1 MSTLLGRP
9 GNGRAAGVVAF
20 AQAWAAVLE
29 GSCYAPASAPEIHEY
44 LGSLTE
50 RLEQVLRA
58 EPFDAAPAA
67 RVGADLV
74 AADFADPEV
83 IGRTA
88 EVIDERLLT
97 DLGLSGG
104 DVRPRLRR
112 VLGALTTGYTTA
124 LRDRTLE
131 DQESIRRAA
140 LVARERAELALRAS
154 EERVRH
160 ALTYDRLTGLPN
172 RALLTHRLG
181 VLLAGAAEGGRVGLC
196 YIGLDGFKAVN
207 DALGHR
213 SGDQVLLAVAD
224 RLRRGAGAGRL
235 LSRLGGD
242 EFAILL
248 NRTSGVLDLVR
259 VAQEVLANLRTPVDV
274 GGYQLPVAASIGIVE
289 CAAAGTD
296 PVELMRSADITL
308 HWARADGGN
317 RWVQFDPER
326 NTRDVARYRLA
337 ATMPAALE
345 RGEFTLV
352 YQPLIELATGAV
364 AGAEALVRWRH
375 PLHGLLTP
383 ARFIDLAEDTGLIV
397 PLGLHLLEQACRQ
410 AQTWRAPGSPYVSV
424 NVAVRQT
431 HDRELVDRVVDILD
445 RTGLPAERLQL
456 EITESAALRTDGQT
470 VHTVRALADLG
481 IRIAVDDFG
490 TGYSNLAYLRD
501 LPLSTLK
508 IDGAFVRGLGT
519 ASRSDHRD
527 EAILA
532 TLVRLGHTLGL
543 SVTVEGVETVA
554 QVERLRAI
562 GCDTAQGWYFGK
574 PAPPEE
580 IAERFAA
587 RQPVATESRY

>member
-1 MSTLLGRP
+1 MSAPPSKP

-20 AQAWAAVLE
+20 AEAWAAVLH
-29 GSCYAPASAPEIHEY
+29 GSCYAPVSLGEVQEY
-44 LGSLTE
+44 LCDLTE
-50 RLEQVLRA
+50 RLELVLRA
-58 EPFDAAPAA
+58 ERFDTGPAY
-67 RVGADLV
+67 RVGVDLV
-74 AADFADPEV
+74 TADFADADV
-83 IGRTA
+83 VGRTV
-88 EVIDERLLT
+88 EVLDERLLT
-97 DLGLSGG
+97 DLGLTGE
-104 DVRPRLRR
+104 DVRQRLRR
-112 VLGALTTGYTTA
+112 LIGAVATGYTNA
-124 LRDRTLE
+124 LRDRTLD

-140 LVARERAELALRAS
+140 LVARERAERALRAS

-181 VLLAGAAEGGRVGLC
+181 VLLAGAAEAGRLGLC
-196 YIGLDGFKAVN
+196 FIGLDGFKAIN

-213 SGDQVLLAVAD
+213 AGDQVLIAVAE

-235 LSRLGGD
+235 LSRVGGD
-242 EFAILL
+242 EFAILVD
-248 NRTSGVLDLVR
+248 RTAGVLDMVR
-259 VAQEVLANLRTPVDV
+259 VAEQVLAGLRAPVDV

-289 CAAAGTD
+289 LPAAGTD
-296 PVELMRSADITL
+296 AIELMRSADMTL

-337 ATMPAALE
+337 ASMPEALE
-345 RGEFTLV
+345 RREFTLV
-352 YQPLIELATGAV
+352 YQPLIDLATGSPV
-364 AGAEALVRWRH
+364 GAEALVRWRH
-375 PLHGLLTP
+375 PVHGLLAP

-397 PLGLHLLEQACRQ
+397 PLGLHLLEQACGQ
-410 AQTWRAPGSPYVSV
+410 AEGWQGASSPYVSV
-424 NVAVRQT
+424 NLAVRQT
-431 HDRELVDRVVDILD
+431 HDRELVDRVLD
-445 RTGLPAERLQL
+445 VLERTGLPAEKLQL

-470 VHTVRALADLG
+470 VHTIRALADLG

-508 IDGAFVRGLGT
+508 IDSAFVCGLG
-519 ASRSDHRD
+519 ASGGSDDRD

-562 GCDTAQGWYFGK
+562 GCDTAQGWYFGRPV
-574 PAPPEE
+574 PAGE
-580 IAERFAA
+580 IAERFAP
-587 RQPVATESRY
+587 RQPVGTESR

>member
-1 MSTLLGRP
+1 MSALLGRP
-9 GNGRAAGVVAF
+9 GKGRAAGVVAF
-20 AQAWAAVLE
+20 AEAWAAVLE
-29 GSCYAPASAPEIHEY
+29 GTGYAPASARETHDY
-44 LGSLTE
+44 LCDLTE
-50 RLEQVLRA
+50 RLEHVLRD

-67 RVGADLV
+67 RVAADLV
-74 AADFADPEV
+74 AADFADAEV
-83 IGRTA
+83 VGRTV
-88 EVIDERLLT
+88 EVLDERLLT

-104 DVRPRLRR
+104 DIRVRLRR
-112 VLGALTTGYTTA
+112 LVGAFTIGYTTA
-124 LRDRTLE
+124 LRDRTLD

-181 VLLAGAAEGGRVGLC
+181 VLLAGAAEGARVGLC
-196 YIGLDGFKAVN
+196 FIGLDGFKAVN

-235 LSRLGGD
+235 LSRVGGD

-248 NRTSGVLDLVR
+248 NRTTGVLDLVR
-259 VAQEVLANLRTPVDV
+259 VAQEVLAALRTPVDV
-274 GGYQLPVAASIGIVE
+274 GGYQLPVAASVGIVE
-289 CAAAGTD
+289 RPAAGTD

-317 RWVQFDPER
+317 RWVQFDSER

-345 RGEFTLV
+345 RGEFTLL
-352 YQPLIELATGAV
+352 YQPLIDLTSGTA

-375 PLHGLLTP
+375 PVHGLLTP

-397 PLGLHLLEQACRQ
+397 PLGLQLLEQACRE
-410 AQTWRAPGSPYVSV
+410 AESWRGPGSPYVSV
-424 NVAVRQT
+424 NLAVRQT
-431 HDRELVDRVVDILD
+431 HDRELVDKVVDILD
-445 RTGLPAERLQL
+445 RTGLRPERLQL

-481 IRIAVDDFG
+481 VRIAVDDFG

-508 IDGAFVRGLGT
+508 IDSAFVRGLGLT
-519 ASRSDHRD
+519 SRPDHRD

-562 GCDTAQGWYFGK
+562 GCDTGQGWYFGR
-574 PAPPEE
+574 PEPPEE
-580 IAERFAA
+580 IAERFAP
-587 RQPVATESRY
+587 RQPAVTESR